1 MFTAEFRVDEAA
13 DTVAPDGEI
22 VEVVFNR
29 FIFESRHVKRLEI
42 LRNSKCLK

>member
-29 FIFESRHVKRLEI
+29 FIFESRNSRC
-42 LRNSKCLK
+42 LRVYR